1 MARMTRCTQVPLG
14 RLYAGMSQQVI
25 EGVIWKLAFPF
36 CGIRIC
42 FEATLRIGMPLLKWV
57 LATNSIRTG
66 MLLLSSSIFRTARRG
81 LQTKVSMR
89 WLSVSALHSEGS
101 SQPLH
106 SANVGETLSSQV
118 TARQCLYSGR
128 NSSQFKHS
136 SLESTA
142 QGDRWTEREMNER
155 LQAMAHNL

>member
-1 MARMTRCTQVPLG
+1 MIKATMTRCTQVPSG
-14 RLYAGMSQQVI
+14 QLYAGMSQQVI

-42 FEATLRIGMPLLKWV
+42 FEATLRVGTLLLKWV
-57 LATNSIRTG
+57 LATNLIQTG

-81 LQTKVSMR
+81 LQTMASMR

-106 SANVGETLSSQV
+106 LADFGETLSSQV
-118 TARQCLYSGR
+118 TAQTMSLLRDT
-128 NSSQFKHS
+128 FKPIQAYCSRDHS
-136 SLESTA
+136 H
-142 QGDRWTEREMNER
+142 TET
-155 LQAMAHNL
+155 L